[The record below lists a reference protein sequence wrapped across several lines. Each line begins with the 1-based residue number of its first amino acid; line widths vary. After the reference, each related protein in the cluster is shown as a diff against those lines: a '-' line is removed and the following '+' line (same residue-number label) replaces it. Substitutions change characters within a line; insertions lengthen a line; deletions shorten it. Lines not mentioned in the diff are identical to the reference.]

1 MKCISFQKNKLLL
14 KFFQGEVENINRSV
28 NIEEI
33 EKATKELLLEKGVN
47 SSDLW

>member
-1 MKCISFQKNKLLL
+1 MLLL

-33 EKATKELLLEKGVN
+33 EKATKELLLEKEIN